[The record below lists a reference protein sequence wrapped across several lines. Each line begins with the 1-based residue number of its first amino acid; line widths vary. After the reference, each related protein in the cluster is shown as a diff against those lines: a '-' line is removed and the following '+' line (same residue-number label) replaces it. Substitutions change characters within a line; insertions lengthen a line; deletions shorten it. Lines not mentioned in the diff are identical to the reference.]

1 MTRHNHDNFKET
13 PSASTTS
20 INNTIIDLPDLSA
33 FQPDEK
39 KHILNVLER
48 DENLRNKHLSRFMN
62 LRKEVAD
69 LEKESKKVS
78 TSVCARCQTP
88 FGFIFNTGDICPK
101 CGAKVCKQCRLMYNV
116 NDNGWL
122 CQLCC
127 KQMQLMS
134 YSGEWLYSNRH
145 NLEKLSTNP
154 QDAQYGSLSH
164 LFSARDS
171 HMESSSDSEPEEII
185 PSMTGASRFIIPA
198 LPAKIDKQGL
208 TDVEIKTDKMIRQTE
223 IDEQKLKFIK
233 EHIKKRPVNVTFTQ
247 PLPRRT
253 QQLTLPSPT
262 SRYDSSDETNSMV
275 NQSNNRQKEA
285 SRKQNSSLMKD
296 IAVFKPK
303 LNDSQNIDSQHIE
316 MDRSSIASDMTNTET
331 KSKRQR
337 LKEKLFHHP
346 LNQISRQQSTE
357 SPKTSKLSSK
367 HLSGSMQNIRDTVRN
382 VSPGNFLSSRTSLNS
397 EKKAKVRQ
405 SSTSTFNEE
414 DTVSLKVP
422 DKQSRSSITM
432 TDLYH
437 HEQQQTNLSEHTPV
451 LTSSTMPS
459 FYPPTRHRPFISK
472 HISDHDDDDSDS
484 IYNQAFIVQVFQHW
498 KIKTLEHQQ
507 ALHNAANNTTPN
519 HFSQA
524 SIKILPPVETPKNEG
539 INNEILSNDV
549 VNAVNESQKP
559 IITMKKRETPLI
571 TAQTRRAS
579 HLKQSMS
586 VPPDTSNPNLLAPH
600 TKNKFGTTTT
610 TTTTT
615 ATTTTI
621 SPKKTN
627 KPAPIF
633 IAPRKTQPPS
643 LPRSYSCLSLDE
655 SSQNKRRG
663 MFDKQSAYGDDQ
675 NSMTMSSFW
684 APPRLLTPSPSS
696 PIDDDETS
704 GDENNHESLLIRNKK
719 FFKKT
724 TKTKEKHYLS
734 IPSNLN
740 IPTAICITDP
750 HGHSRVFDINND
762 WHEEFSNNERIVE
775 NEFTSTNT
783 FDPNSLFDYSSPSS
797 SIVVIPPSPPSSPDK
812 YALHSIGEEEEEYA
826 FEKENND
833 GIILSKELNRIEA
846 YSRSRQPNSNVQK
859 QKKPVD
865 QKQNQN
871 QNGKPLLERRWSD
884 SFVNDDENHIGIQ
897 QSPLVKMASVASI
910 AKPSATPP
918 VKLSKTK
925 YLLIKLHLASLPNK
939 EEDLNYSPPPPP
951 TTTAAPSSSR
961 KRTVRRS
968 SDKKHI
974 PSKYE
979 ASQPHIN
986 ESKESLDDNQEELP
1000 ETVIQ
1005 TQSKQ
1010 EPSSITQNKTT
1021 IKTIITPISD
1031 EENHR
1036 NTRTSRTPNVE
1047 NRVDTHVARK
1057 PSVESRVTTR
1067 TDRIPTVET
1076 HTNTRPDRSP
1086 SIESRVTTRTD
1097 RIPTVETRAN
1107 TRTDGS
1113 PSVEKRVTTDTNR
1126 SLSVETRAT
1135 AHTGRT
1141 PTAETRTNIRSGRTA
1156 SVGNRATNADSDEDI
1171 DNTFKQAKLGSQ
1183 LSINSAISDTKSQ
1196 FEIEI
1201 TGSITL
1207 KLTYDTTKNLLNVLI
1222 HKCTN
1227 LAPAKRNQTSNPYC
1241 KTYLLPDESKTS
1253 KLKTSVKKHTTD
1265 PAFGETLHYQVSARD
1280 FNSRILWVSVWNRSA
1295 LKHNDFLGEIHIPLA
1310 NCTLDKVGEYTLL
1323 PRVQKDD
1330 AASINESIAETG
1342 ELQFELTF
1350 IENDKNKELGTI
1362 QVNAIQGKGIYYG
1375 KNNVD
1380 AICKGLLMPD
1390 KTKRKLPTVRRGPF
1404 PKWDVPLRWESIRR
1418 SNLRNMSIEISIWCQ
1433 ERFRK
1438 NMIGSIK
1445 LNSSQ
1450 GQIDDKPVK
1459 WLEATKAEKTAW
1471 ELFLKD
1477 PTKIHHCR
1485 LPLRPATNDK

>member
-33 FQPDEK
+33 FRPDEK

-185 PSMTGASRFIIPA
+185 QSMTGASRFIIPA

-208 TDVEIKTDKMIRQTE
+208 TESEIKTDKMIRQSE

-285 SRKQNSSLMKD
+285 SKKQNSSLMKD

-316 MDRSSIASDMTNTET
+316 MDRSSIASDMTNNET

-346 LNQISRQQSTE
+346 LNQIPRQQSTE

-367 HLSGSMQNIRDTVRN
+367 HLSASMQNIRDTVRN

-405 SSTSTFNEE
+405 SSTSTVNED

-507 ALHNAANNTTPN
+507 ALHNAANMSTNNTAPN

-524 SIKILPPVETPKNEG
+524 SIKTLPPVETPKNEG
-539 INNEILSNDV
+539 INDEILSNDV

-559 IITMKKRETPLI
+559 IITMKKRDIPLV
-571 TAQTRRAS
+571 TTQTRRAS

-600 TKNKFGTTTT
+600 TKTKFGTTTT
-610 TTTTT
+610 TTAT
-615 ATTTTI
+615 TTTTI

-684 APPRLLTPSPSS
+684 APPRSLTPSPSS

-797 SIVVIPPSPPSSPDK
+797 SIVVIPPSPPTSPDK

-846 YSRSRQPNSNVQK
+846 YSRSRQTNSNVQK
-859 QKKPVD
+859 QKTVD

-910 AKPSATPP
+910 AKPSVTPP

-951 TTTAAPSSSR
+951 TTTAAPSSS
-961 KRTVRRS
+961 
-968 SDKKHI
+968 HI
-974 PSKYE
+974 PTKYE

-986 ESKESLDDNQEELP
+986 ESKESLEDNQEELS

-1010 EPSSITQNKTT
+1010 EPSAITQNKTT
-1021 IKTIITPISD
+1021 IKTIITTISD
-1031 EENHR
+1031 EENHG
-1036 NTRTSRTPNVE
+1036 NTRTSRTPTIE
-1047 NRVDTHVARK
+1047 NRVDTHVVRK
-1057 PSVESRVTTR
+1057 PSDESRVTTR
-1067 TDRIPTVET
+1067 TDRIPT
-1076 HTNTRPDRSP
+1076 
-1086 SIESRVTTRTD
+1086 I
-1097 RIPTVETRAN
+1097 ETRAN
-1107 TRTDGS
+1107 TRPDRS

-1126 SLSVETRAT
+1126 SLSVETRT
-1135 AHTGRT
+1135 TTHTGRT
-1141 PTAETRTNIRSGRTA
+1141 PTVETRTNIRTGRTA

-1196 FEIEI
+1196 FDIEI

-1280 FNSRILWVSVWNRSA
+1280 FNSRILWVSVWNRST